1 MVKVRVLAMLL
12 MGARGSNATDDFT
25 AAVGTIS
32 GHRHGAMWGGRI
44 KWSAHLT
51 IRKGER
57 EGLKGA
63 TRALEGV
70 DAWDGGR

>member
-32 GHRHGAMWGGRI
+32 GHGHGAMWGGRI

-57 EGLKGA
+57 EGSGSHCLG
-63 TRALEGV
+63 RSR
-70 DAWDGGR
+70 WDGGR